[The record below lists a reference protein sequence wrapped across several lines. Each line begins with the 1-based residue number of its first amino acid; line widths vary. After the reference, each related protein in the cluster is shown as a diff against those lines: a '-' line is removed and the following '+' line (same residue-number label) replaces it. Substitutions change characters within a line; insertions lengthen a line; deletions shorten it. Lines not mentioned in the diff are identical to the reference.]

1 MNNLLKLK
9 TPVRMMT
16 FEELMEYS
24 NTMLANPNDY
34 GIDYISELMDEFARR
49 LKNESRKAQ

>member
-24 NTMLANPNDY
+24 NTMLANPDDY
-34 GIDYISELMDEFARR
+34 SIDYISELMDEFVRR